1 MRLQAPAWTTLKAMF
16 TQRFMAQRCLEC
28 SLMVGEKFPPEV
40 QGRLEEHRKKSRN
53 VLTDWSVGFQLGVT
67 IVLAMVTVFVV
78 LSAVTH

>member
-1 MRLQAPAWTTLKAMF
+1 
-16 TQRFMAQRCLEC
+16 
-28 SLMVGEKFPPEV
+28 MVGEKFPPEV